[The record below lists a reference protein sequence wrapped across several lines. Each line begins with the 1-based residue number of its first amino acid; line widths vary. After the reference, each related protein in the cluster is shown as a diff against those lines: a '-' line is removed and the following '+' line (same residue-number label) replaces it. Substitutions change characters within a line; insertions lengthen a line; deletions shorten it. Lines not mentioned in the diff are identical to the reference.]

1 MTEKSLEKHK
11 LPVAEAEKLLELLK
25 YRVETVGTRGRKYYN
40 SSNQLHRE
48 EGPAVILESGSRAWY
63 QNGKLHRLEGPAI
76 TWYTGEL
83 EYWQDGQQHRLDGP
97 AVILKDY
104 LGWFIQ
110 GREYSRAEFIEQQR
124 NAGILLPALKDSYWF
139 SQIPR
144 VSKGLI

>member
-1 MTEKSLEKHK
+1 MQE
-11 LPVAEAEKLLELLK
+11 VFDLLK

-48 EGPAVILESGSRAWY
+48 EGPAVIRDSGSRAWY
-63 QNGKLHRLEGPAI
+63 QNGKLHRL
-76 TWYTGEL
+76 
-83 EYWQDGQQHRLDGP
+83 DGP
-97 AVILKDY
+97 AVIHKHY

-110 GREYSRAEFIEQQR
+110 GREYTAAEFIEQQR

>member
-1 MTEKSLEKHK
+1 MQE
-11 LPVAEAEKLLELLK
+11 VFDLLK

-48 EGPAVILESGSRAWY
+48 EGPAVIRDSGSRAWY
-63 QNGKLHRLEGPAI
+63 QNGKLHRLAGPAI
-76 TWYTGEL
+76 IWYSGEL
-83 EYWQDGQQHRLDGP
+83 EYWQDGQRHRLDGP
-97 AVILKDY
+97 AVIHKDY

-110 GREYSRAEFIEQQR
+110 GREYTTAEFIEQQR

-144 VSKGLI
+144 VPKGLI